1 MARDALAVLARVR
14 NAAATEAKRKLASTI
29 AEAHAAGTAV
39 DSHARDLAREQ
50 NDAVGDDVAAF
61 AAWLPAARARGR
73 GLADRL
79 EASEGQV
86 IEARQA
92 LMARKT
98 EAEAVGKAIER
109 RVAEKAATAA
119 RKDQEAMD
127 QVAGRRRTR
136 VEDA

>member
-14 NAAATEAKRKLASTI
+14 DAAATEAKRKLASAI
-29 AEAHAAGTAV
+29 ADAHASGTAV

-50 NDAVGDDVAAF
+50 KDAVGDDVAAF
-61 AAWLPAARARGR
+61 AAWLPAARARER

-86 IEARQA
+86 TEARQA
-92 LMARKT
+92 LTARKT

-109 RVAEKAATAA
+109 RDAEKATAAA

-127 QVAGRRRTR
+127 EVAGRRRTR